1 MVKKYGK
8 RLYAFL
14 VFLFLYAP
22 IIVLIVFSFNDS
34 KSRANWNGFTLK
46 WYIELFKD
54 TSIMKSLYYTLL
66 VGVLSA
72 FISTVLGTLAAFGI
86 HSMKGFKRKVLINL
100 NYLPVLNA
108 DIVTAVGLM
117 ILFNF
122 IGLQLGFLSMLL
134 AHVTFCTPYVV
145 LSVLPR
151 LKQLPKNTMEAA
163 LDLGATPFYALTRV
177 IIPQI
182 KPGIIAGALMAFS
195 LSIDDFVISFFTT
208 GQGVTNLSISIF
220 SMARRGINPKIN
232 ALSTLMFLA
241 VIIILLIVNRKAS
254 NEGGKK

>member
-86 HSMKGFKRKVLINL
+86 HSMKGFKRKLLINL

-195 LSIDDFVISFFTT
+195 LSIDDFVISFFNT

>member
-46 WYIELFKD
+46 LYIELFKD

-86 HSMKGFKRKVLINL
+86 HSMKGFKRKLLINL

>member
-86 HSMKGFKRKVLINL
+86 HSMKGFKRKLLINL